1 MSSLTE
7 YTANCFILEG
17 IDFYIHN
24 KYVCVSL
31 SPISSFEKRVLL
43 SGHFHCRAMLYPS
56 SELTWQSPD

>member
-31 SPISSFEKRVLL
+31 SPISSFENCVLL
-43 SGHFHCRAMLYPS
+43 SGHFHCHSLHAVSQLGINMAIS
-56 SELTWQSPD
+56 